1 MVYDNKKVEEIMD
14 RIKKGED
21 YTIACSMY
29 EEYFWYKDGNW
40 YKSME
45 NGMNEPIP
53 RKTTEDAVKRGV
65 IQALMFPEM
74 YDGFF
79 E

>member
-1 MVYDNKKVEEIMD
+1 MKIDEIIAK
-14 RIKKGED
+14 IKEGRD

-29 EEYFWYKDGNW
+29 EETYWYEDGNF

-45 NGMNEPIP
+45 NGIHEPKREKTNEVLV
-53 RKTTEDAVKRGV
+53 RRNVRLSLA
-65 IQALMFPEM
+65 QPEM